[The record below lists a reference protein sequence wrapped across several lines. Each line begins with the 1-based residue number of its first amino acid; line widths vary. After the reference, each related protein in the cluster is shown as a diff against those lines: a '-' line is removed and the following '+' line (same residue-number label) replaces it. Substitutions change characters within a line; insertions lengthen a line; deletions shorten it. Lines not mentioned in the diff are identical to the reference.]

1 MFTLINQILR
11 RFIDL
16 LGGMRLALGSVLFV
30 GMTIAII
37 ALFFFAWLANKVAEG
52 STAYF
57 DETVRSYVH
66 SFASPQLTFLM
77 QIASFLGGT
86 LFLIISGT
94 LIVIFFLYLK
104 RRRPAAIFA
113 ITTVGSGFLISA
125 LKLTFQR
132 ARPEPFF
139 DTILP
144 ASFSFPS
151 GHSLGSLCFYLALAA
166 IITVRIEN
174 QIAQVLIWIIAVLMV
189 FIIGI
194 SRIYLGVHYPSDV
207 VAGYAVGL
215 IWVVTI
221 AVGDRLIHVRD
232 KSVLEREN
240 TKNR

>member
-1 MFTLINQILR
+1 MFKFINQILR
-11 RFIDL
+11 RLIDL
-16 LGGMRLALGSVLFV
+16 LGSMRLALGSVLFV
-30 GMTIAII
+30 GMTIAIVVMF
-37 ALFFFAWLANKVAEG
+37 LFAWLADEVAEG
-52 STAYF
+52 GTAYF
-57 DETVRSYVH
+57 DDTVRNYVH
-66 SFASPQLTFLM
+66 TFASPSLTFLM
-77 QIASFLGGT
+77 EIASFLGST
-86 LFLIISGT
+86 IFLIIFGA
-94 LIVIFFLYLK
+94 VIIGFFLYIK
-104 RRRPAAIFA
+104 HRRPAAIFA
-113 ITTVGSGFLISA
+113 ITTIGSGILIST
-125 LKLTFQR
+125 LKLLFKR

-174 QIAQVLIWIIAVLMV
+174 RLLQIATWLAAVFLVLL
-189 FIIGI
+189 IGI

-240 TKNR
+240 FES

>member
-1 MFTLINQILR
+1 MFKIINQILR

-16 LGGMRLALGSVLFV
+16 LGSMRLALGSVLFA
-30 GMTIAII
+30 GMAAAII
-37 ALFFFAWLANKVAEG
+37 VIFFFAWLANKVMAG
-52 STAYF
+52 DTAYF
-57 DETVRSYVH
+57 DDKVRNYVH
-66 SFASPQLTFLM
+66 TFASPPLTFIM
-77 QIASFLGGT
+77 QIASFLGDT
-86 LFLIISGT
+86 IFLIAFGAS
-94 LIVIFFLYLK
+94 IVIFFLAIK

-113 ITTVGSGFLISA
+113 ITTVGSGLLISA
-125 LKLTFQR
+125 LKLFFQR

-174 QIAQVLIWIIAVLMV
+174 RLIKTATWLVAFFLVLL
-189 FIIGI
+189 IGI
-194 SRIYLGVHYPSDV
+194 SRIYLGVHFPSDV
-207 VAGYAVGL
+207 VAGYAVGM

-232 KSVLEREN
+232 KSVLERED
-240 TKNR
+240 K

>member
-1 MFTLINQILR
+1 MKFINTILR

-16 LGGMRLALGSVLFV
+16 LGSMRLALGSVLFA
-30 GMTIAII
+30 GMTIAIA
-37 ALFFFAWLANKVAEG
+37 ALFFFGWLANEVAEG
-52 STAYF
+52 DTANF
-57 DETVRSYVH
+57 DDTVRNFVH
-66 SFASPQLTFLM
+66 SFASPALTNLM
-77 QIASFLGGT
+77 HIASFLGST
-86 LFLIISGT
+86 IFLIIFGT
-94 LIVIFFLYLK
+94 IIVIFFLFLK

-113 ITTVGSGFLISA
+113 ITTVGSGILIST
-125 LKLTFQR
+125 LKLLFKR

-174 QIAQVLIWIIAVLMV
+174 RIAQIATWITAIFLVLL
-189 FIIGI
+189 IGI
-194 SRIYLGVHYPSDV
+194 SRIYLGVHFPSDV

-240 TKNR
+240 IENH